1 MLPIYSYLYMN
12 TWCMSYWQSSPLGI
26 HFRPH
31 CASPSSP
38 PKFSTPS
45 RKKVTPPFQILL
57 SVFQLPS
64 YCAIPHDPPLAP
76 LPHKAFLLRRRNV
89 TPSFQ
94 ILPPFCR
101 SIRSIA
107 QLNRFLYLPFGILF
121 HHRQMQKTAR
131 GNPLLRP
138 YYPRL
143 KSPRPSLNDCCALIS
158 GFLAPSQ
165 CSEYNE
171 WEEDFWSKMP
181 NIHNFHWRKIHKINS
196 PAKLNDINCSPKF
209 HKGNPC
215 PKNSAPTWHPHRCSR
230 LHFAELSSE

>member
-64 YCAIPHDPPLAP
+64 YCAIPHDPPLAL
-76 LPHKAFLLRRRNV
+76 LPHKAFLLRRRNI

-143 KSPRPSLNDCCALIS
+143 KSPPALPEWLLRPHFRIS
-158 GFLAPSQ
+158 CPISVFRVQQWVRGGCFIL
-165 CSEYNE
+165 C
-171 WEEDFWSKMP
+171 W
-181 NIHNFHWRKIHKINS
+181 
-196 PAKLNDINCSPKF
+196 KF
-209 HKGNPC
+209 
-215 PKNSAPTWHPHRCSR
+215 TI
-230 LHFAELSSE
+230 

>member
-1 MLPIYSYLYMN
+1 MYEILTILPPWNPFPPSL
-12 TWCMSYWQSSPLGI
+12 CLPLL
-26 HFRPH
+26 
-31 CASPSSP
+31 
-38 PKFSTPS
+38 STQILPPS

-143 KSPRPSLNDCCALIS
+143 KSPPAL
-158 GFLAPSQ
+158 P
-165 CSEYNE
+165 E
-171 WEEDFWSKMP
+171 
-181 NIHNFHWRKIHKINS
+181 
-196 PAKLNDINCSPKF
+196 
-209 HKGNPC
+209 
-215 PKNSAPTWHPHRCSR
+215 
-230 LHFAELSSE
+230 

>member
-1 MLPIYSYLYMN
+1 METRFLQLNSRASFNLMIL
-12 TWCMSYWQSSPLGI
+12 SSDLMRGNE
-26 HFRPH
+26 FNNSLTTRY
-31 CASPSSP
+31 ARVQ
-38 PKFSTPS
+38 FSTPS

-143 KSPRPSLNDCCALIS
+143 KSPPAL
-158 GFLAPSQ
+158 P
-165 CSEYNE
+165 E
-171 WEEDFWSKMP
+171 
-181 NIHNFHWRKIHKINS
+181 
-196 PAKLNDINCSPKF
+196 
-209 HKGNPC
+209 
-215 PKNSAPTWHPHRCSR
+215 
-230 LHFAELSSE
+230 